1 MLRNFIWVCL
11 RKDEAHLKKLDLI
24 VAEKGGYRVCM
35 TKYFNSLE
43 TRSDDQR
50 ISDLS
55 KELPSQ
61 IQNAKE
67 NSKAFQKILSDVD
80 YRDVSS
86 LEDLTRL
93 PVLRKSE
100 LVKLQAEDPP
110 LGGLIAGSVNDLN
123 QIFQS
128 PGPIYEPGMTKKD
141 WWRSARALNAAGI
154 GKGDIV
160 QNCFSYH
167 FTPAGMLSEQGIL
180 AVGATVFPAGTGQTE
195 LQARAASEIGVTAYI
210 GVPDFLQIILDKG
223 DELGLDLSKIKKA
236 LVGGGP
242 LFPKTRKSYKDRGIL
257 CLQNYGTADLGNV
270 AYETVAD
277 APMIVDE
284 GVIVEIVTPGT
295 GDPVKEGEIGEVIVT
310 TLNRDYPLIR
320 FATGDLSAFASGKSE
335 CGRTNVRIVGWRG
348 RADQTTKIKGMFVRP
363 EQVADL
369 VARSPEIRK
378 ARVNVTRSEN
388 NDVMTVLLEIEGEV
402 NKDYDSIVKE
412 MLKLKGDVQ
421 TCAPGTLPNDGKV
434 IDDQRK
440 FD

>member
-1 MLRNFIWVCL
+1 MVKFFDN
-11 RKDEAHLKKLDLI
+11 
-24 VAEKGGYRVCM
+24 
-35 TKYFNSLE
+35 LE
-43 TRSDDQR
+43 TRSIDER
-50 ISDLS
+50 SSDLA
-55 KELPSQ
+55 KLIPLQ
-61 IQNAKE
+61 IKNAKE
-67 NSKAFQKILSDVD
+67 NSRAFGKILETVD
-80 YRDVSS
+80 FNDINSI
-86 LEDLTRL
+86 EDLTKL

-100 LVKLQAEDPP
+100 LVRLQAEDPP
-110 LGGLIAGSVNDLN
+110 LGGLIAGSVQDLN

-128 PGPIYEPGMTKKD
+128 PGPIYEPGMVKKD

-167 FTPAGMLSEQGIL
+167 FTPAGMLSEQGVL

-223 DELGLDLSKIKKA
+223 DELGLDLSKVKKA

-242 LFPKTRKSYKDRGIL
+242 LFPKTRQNYKDRGII

-270 AYETVAD
+270 AYETLPD
-277 APMIVDE
+277 APMVVDE

-295 GDPVKEGEIGEVIVT
+295 GDPVPEGEIGEVLVT
-310 TLNRDYPLIR
+310 TLNQDYPLIR
-320 FATGDLSAFASGKSE
+320 FATGDLSAVAPGKSD
-335 CGRTNVRIVGWRG
+335 CGRTNMRIVGWRG

-369 VARSPEIRK
+369 VARAPEIKK
-378 ARVNVTRSEN
+378 ARVNVSRSEN
-388 NDVMTVLLEIEGEV
+388 NDVMSVLLEIEGET
-402 NKDYDSIVKE
+402 NKDYDLMVKE
-412 MLKLKGDVQ
+412 ILKLKGQVQ
-421 TCAPGTLPNDGKV
+421 TVSLGTLPNDGKV
-434 IDDQRK
+434 IDDQRT

>member
-1 MLRNFIWVCL
+1 
-11 RKDEAHLKKLDLI
+11 
-24 VAEKGGYRVCM
+24 M
-35 TKYFNSLE
+35 TKFFDNLE
-43 TRSDDQR
+43 TRSGDER
-50 ISDLS
+50 ARDLS
-55 KELPSQ
+55 KQLPSQ
-61 IQNAKE
+61 IKNAKE
-67 NSKAFQKILSDVD
+67 NSKAFKEILKDVAYQD
-80 YRDVSS
+80 ITSIES
-86 LEDLTRL
+86 LTKL

-100 LVKLQAEDPP
+100 LLKLQAKDPP
-110 LGGLIAGSVNDLN
+110 LGGLIAGSVQDLN

-128 PGPIYEPGMTKKD
+128 PGPIYEPGMIKRD

-195 LQARAASEIGVTAYI
+195 LQARAANEIGVTAYI

-223 DELGLDLSKIKKA
+223 DELGLDLSKLTKA

-242 LFPKTRKSYKDRGIL
+242 LFPKTRQNYKDRGIL

-270 AYETVAD
+270 AYETLPD
-277 APMIVDE
+277 APMVVDE

-295 GDPVKEGEIGEVIVT
+295 GDPVTEGEIGEVLVT
-310 TLNRDYPLIR
+310 SLNPDYPLIR
-320 FATGDLSAFASGKSE
+320 FATGDLSAVAPGKSD
-335 CGRTNVRIVGWRG
+335 CGRTNMRIVGWRG

-369 VARSPEIRK
+369 VGRSSEIKK
-378 ARVNVTRSEN
+378 ARVNVTRSDN
-388 NDVMTVLLEIEGEV
+388 NDIMTVLLEIEGEM
-402 NKDYDSIVKE
+402 NKDYSPMVKE
-412 MLKLKGDVQ
+412 ILKLKGKVELV
-421 TCAPGTLPNDGKV
+421 APGSLPNDGKV
-434 IDDQRK
+434 IDDQRT

>member
-1 MLRNFIWVCL
+1 
-11 RKDEAHLKKLDLI
+11 
-24 VAEKGGYRVCM
+24 M
-35 TKYFNSLE
+35 TKYFDNLE
-43 TRSDDQR
+43 TRSGDER
-50 ISDLS
+50 TRDLS
-55 KELPSQ
+55 VQLPSQ
-61 IQNAKE
+61 IKNAKE
-67 NSKAFQKILSDVD
+67 NSKAFKEILKGVPYQDITSIE
-80 YRDVSS
+80 S
-86 LEDLTRL
+86 LSKL

-100 LVKLQAEDPP
+100 LVKLQAQDPP
-110 LGGLIAGSVNDLN
+110 LGGLISGAVQDLN

-128 PGPIYEPGMTKKD
+128 PGPIYEPGMVKKD

-242 LFPKTRKSYKDRGIL
+242 LFPKTRQNYKERGIM

-270 AYETVAD
+270 AYETIPD

-295 GDPVKEGEIGEVIVT
+295 GDPVAEGEIGEVLVT
-310 TLNRDYPLIR
+310 SLNSDYPLIR
-320 FATGDLSAFASGKSE
+320 FATGDLSAVAPGKSE
-335 CGRTNVRIVGWRG
+335 CGRTNMRIVGWRG

-369 VARSPEIRK
+369 VGRSSEIKK
-378 ARVNVTRSEN
+378 ARVNVTRSDN
-388 NDVMTVLLEIEGEV
+388 NDIMTVLLEIEGDM
-402 NKDYDSIVKE
+402 NKDYNPMVKE
-412 MLKLKGDVQ
+412 ILKLKGDVELV
-421 TCAPGTLPNDGKV
+421 TPGSLPNDGKV
-434 IDDQRK
+434 IDDQRT

>member
-1 MLRNFIWVCL
+1 
-11 RKDEAHLKKLDLI
+11 
-24 VAEKGGYRVCM
+24 M
-35 TKYFNSLE
+35 TKYFDNLE
-43 TRSDDQR
+43 TRSGDER
-50 ISDLS
+50 ARDLS
-55 KELPSQ
+55 VQLPSQ
-61 IQNAKE
+61 IKNAKE
-67 NSKAFQKILSDVD
+67 NSKAFKEILKGVAYQDITSIE
-80 YRDVSS
+80 S
-86 LEDLTRL
+86 LSKL

-100 LVKLQAEDPP
+100 LVKLQAQDPP
-110 LGGLIAGSVNDLN
+110 LGGLISGAVQDLN

-128 PGPIYEPGMTKKD
+128 PGPIYEPGMVKKD

-242 LFPKTRKSYKDRGIL
+242 LFPKTRQNYKERGIM

-270 AYETVAD
+270 AYETIPD
-277 APMIVDE
+277 APMVVDE

-295 GDPVKEGEIGEVIVT
+295 GDPVAEGEIGEVLVT
-310 TLNRDYPLIR
+310 SLNSDYPLIR
-320 FATGDLSAFASGKSE
+320 FATGDLSAVAPGKSE
-335 CGRTNVRIVGWRG
+335 CGRTNMRIVGWRG

-369 VARSPEIRK
+369 VGRSSEIKK
-378 ARVNVTRSEN
+378 ARVNVTRSDN
-388 NDVMTVLLEIEGEV
+388 NDIMTVLLEIEGDM
-402 NKDYDSIVKE
+402 NKDYNPMVKE
-412 MLKLKGDVQ
+412 ILKLKGDVELV
-421 TCAPGTLPNDGKV
+421 TPGSLPNDGKV
-434 IDDQRK
+434 IDDQRT

>member
-1 MLRNFIWVCL
+1 
-11 RKDEAHLKKLDLI
+11 
-24 VAEKGGYRVCM
+24 M
-35 TKYFNSLE
+35 TSYFDHLE
-43 TRSDDQR
+43 TRSEDER
-50 ISDLS
+50 ANDLS
-55 KELPSQ
+55 KQIPAQ

-67 NSKAFQKILSDVD
+67 NSRAFKQILKEVD
-80 YRDVSS
+80 PTDIKSI
-86 LEDLTRL
+86 EDLSRL

-110 LGGLIAGSVNDLN
+110 LGGLIAGSVQDLN

-141 WWRSARALNAAGI
+141 WWRSARALTAAGI

-242 LFPKTRKSYKDRGIL
+242 LFPKTRESYKERGIL

-295 GDPVKEGEIGEVIVT
+295 GDPVPDGEIGEVLVT
-310 TLNRDYPLIR
+310 ILNKDYPLIR

-335 CGRTNVRIVGWRG
+335 CGRTNARIVGWRG

-369 VARSPEIRK
+369 VARASEIKK

-388 NDVMTVLLEIEGEV
+388 NDVMSVLLEIEGET
-402 NKDYDSIVKE
+402 NKDYDPIVKE
-412 MLKLKGDVQ
+412 ILKLKGEVQ
-421 TCAPGTLPNDGKV
+421 IVAPGSLPNDGKV
-434 IDDQRK
+434 IDDQRT